1 MYDKLLSVVNVRHTN
16 KYLNRCLLQIGDD
29 SDEKGN
35 SDGVTQKGRFWQ
47 PSNYGVMN
55 CITILLPHSGQNSHE
70 DQTIGEIC
78 VWPKWSLS
86 TFHVSELL
94 ANALKV

>member
-35 SDGVTQKGRFWQ
+35 SDGAKGEVLTAKQLW
-47 PSNYGVMN
+47 GDE
-55 CITILLPHSGQNSHE
+55 LHHHSSA
-70 DQTIGEIC
+70 
-78 VWPKWSLS
+78 SLRAE
-86 TFHVSELL
+86 FP
-94 ANALKV
+94 